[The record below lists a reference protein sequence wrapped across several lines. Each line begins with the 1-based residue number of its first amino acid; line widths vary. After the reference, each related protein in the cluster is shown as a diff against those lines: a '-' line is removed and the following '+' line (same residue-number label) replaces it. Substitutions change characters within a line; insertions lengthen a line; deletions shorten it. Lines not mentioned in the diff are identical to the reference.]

1 MDEYR
6 IDKDSL
12 GDVKIPKEAY
22 WGAQTQR
29 AIDNFP
35 VSGIA
40 FSSPFIRSMAI
51 IKRACASVN
60 RDMNLLDRRS
70 ADAIAKACDEIIDGR
85 FADQF
90 PLDIFQTGSGTSTN
104 MNVNE
109 VVATRANEI
118 LTGQKNGKKPVHPND
133 HVNKGQSSN
142 DVIPTAIHVTACVQV
157 IESLLPALSALED
170 AIREK
175 QNQYGTV
182 VKTGRTHLMDAMPI
196 TVGQEM
202 SAWAT
207 QVEHA
212 AARIK
217 NTLPGVSELAL
228 GGTAVGTGINSSKD
242 FGSRVAAEISKLT
255 NREFKEAANHFEA
268 QSTQDAIV
276 ELSGQLKTYAASLL
290 KISNDLRLMNSGPIA
305 GIAEIRL
312 PELQPGSSIMPGKI
326 NPVIP
331 EAARMACVQVLGND
345 AIIGIANALG
355 DFQLNT
361 VLPLIAHA
369 IIQSITLLAHVS
381 QLLAEKTIKGLEIDA
396 ERMAELVDR
405 NPIIATVLNPLI
417 GYDKAAEV
425 VKRAVKEMK
434 TVQQVVVEMGY
445 FTPEEAS
452 KILNP
457 VSMTKSE
464 YPGE

>member
-217 NTLPGVSELAL
+217 NTLPSVSELAL

>member
-396 ERMAELVDR
+396 ERMADLVDR

-445 FTPEEAS
+445 FTPEEAN
-452 KILNP
+452 KVLNP

>member
-445 FTPEEAS
+445 FTPEEAN
-452 KILNP
+452 KVLNP

>member
-268 QSTQDAIV
+268 QSMQDAIV

-445 FTPEEAS
+445 FTPEEAN
-452 KILNP
+452 KVLNP

>member
-70 ADAIAKACDEIIDGR
+70 AEAIAKACDEIIDGR

-345 AIIGIANALG
+345 RSRCSRTSRSFL
-355 DFQLNT
+355 Q
-361 VLPLIAHA
+361 
-369 IIQSITLLAHVS
+369 
-381 QLLAEKTIKGLEIDA
+381 
-396 ERMAELVDR
+396 
-405 NPIIATVLNPLI
+405 
-417 GYDKAAEV
+417 
-425 VKRAVKEMK
+425 KRRSK
-434 TVQQVVVEMGY
+434 
-445 FTPEEAS
+445 AS
-452 KILNP
+452 KSMRSEWLNLSIEIRSSRP
-457 VSMTKSE
+457 SSIRLSVMIRRQKS
-464 YPGE
+464 